1 MALDLISRLHIRNI
15 NFLRALRKIF
25 IRYERQ
31 AIGLVPGND
40 RPDRAG
46 NGGVDRIAAPAIAPS
61 PARQINVSATVLITG
76 RLLARERAQPL
87 SLNGPRMRLWIDR
100 KEATPRQQMLRTHPY
115 DAAGQ
120 AYTLGPTFRA
130 GPSTHRA
137 LREFPRKAA
146 FSLMFFYPP
155 AGNDRPCASDRVA
168 CR

>member
-76 RLLARERAQPL
+76 RLLATQRTQP
-87 SLNGPRMRLWIDR
+87 
-100 KEATPRQQMLRTHPY
+100 
-115 DAAGQ
+115 
-120 AYTLGPTFRA
+120 
-130 GPSTHRA
+130 
-137 LREFPRKAA
+137 
-146 FSLMFFYPP
+146 FSLTRPHICSRLTLTKPTPP
-155 AGNDRPCASDRVA
+155 
-168 CR
+168 